1 MHKYQKINYYIDI
14 FCIFASDSKNT
25 NEKKLKKLYLDKC
38 SSGLLLPKSI
48 LNASSIKIFYVFIYF
63 LSIGFSTQMSAQES
77 IITGL
82 ENIHISEGATIV
94 TVEKGESKINYSS
107 ISAPI
112 NQKNTKTS
120 TSPQKE
126 IKEKVAFSHK
136 KKTPKAIDEKLIK
149 KMAQKR
155 EVKIVYNTDAQSEE
169 NLSSNFGTSKSGINN
184 QDQSQKL
191 DKAVFTENKLLVFLF
206 IYQEKQN
213 VLFQF
218 YHSLKVENH
227 HFTRPPPTFI

>member
-1 MHKYQKINYYIDI
+1 MTI
-14 FCIFASDSKNT
+14 
-25 NEKKLKKLYLDKC
+25 
-38 SSGLLLPKSI
+38 
-48 LNASSIKIFYVFIYF
+48 
-63 LSIGFSTQMSAQES
+63 
-77 IITGL
+77 
-82 ENIHISEGATIV
+82 EN
-94 TVEKGESKINYSS
+94 GESKINYSS
-107 ISAPI
+107 VSTPI
-112 NQKNTKTS
+112 NKKNSKIS
-120 TSPQKE
+120 ISPQKE
-126 IKEKVAFSHK
+126 IKEKVTFSHK

-191 DKAVFTENKLLVFLF
+191 DKAVFTENKLLAFLF

>member
-1 MHKYQKINYYIDI
+1 MHLVLKTQM
-14 FCIFASDSKNT
+14 
-25 NEKKLKKLYLDKC
+25 KLKKHNYASTAAIVLYCFTSYKSFSYKRFTVLLVVITSLF
-38 SSGLLLPKSI
+38 SS
-48 LNASSIKIFYVFIYF
+48 YIY
-63 LSIGFSTQMSAQES
+63 SQQPTIS
-77 IITGL
+77 GL

-94 TVEKGESKINYSS
+94 TVENGESKINYSS

-126 IKEKVAFSHK
+126 IKEKIAFSHK
-136 KKTPKAIDEKLIK
+136 KKTAKGIDEKLIK
-149 KMAQKR
+149 KLEQKR

-169 NLSSNFGTSKSGINN
+169 SLSSNFGTSKSGINN
-184 QDQSQKL
+184 QNQSQKL
-191 DKAVFTENKLLVFLF
+191 DKALFTENKPLVFLF

-218 YHSLKVENH
+218 YHSLKVETH
-227 HFTRPPPTFI
+227 LFTRPPPTFI

>member
-1 MHKYQKINYYIDI
+1 MK
-14 FCIFASDSKNT
+14 
-25 NEKKLKKLYLDKC
+25 KKLKKLYLDKC

-48 LNASSIKIFYVFIYF
+48 LNASSSIKIFYVFVYF

-94 TVEKGESKINYSS
+94 IVENGESKINYSS
-107 ISAPI
+107 VSTPI
-112 NQKNTKTS
+112 NKKNSKIS
-120 TSPQKE
+120 TSPKKE

-149 KMAQKR
+149 KLEQKR
-155 EVKIVYNTDAQSEE
+155 EVKIIYYTDAQSEE
-169 NLSSNFGTSKSGINN
+169 CLSSNYGTSKSGINN
-184 QDQSQKL
+184 QSQKL
-191 DKAVFTENKLLVFLF
+191 DKALFTENKPLVFLF

-227 HFTRPPPTFI
+227 LFTRPPPTFI

>member
-1 MHKYQKINYYIDI
+1 M
-14 FCIFASDSKNT
+14 
-25 NEKKLKKLYLDKC
+25 KLKKHNYAATAAIVLYCFTSYKSFSYKRFTVLLVVITSLF
-38 SSGLLLPKSI
+38 SS
-48 LNASSIKIFYVFIYF
+48 YIY
-63 LSIGFSTQMSAQES
+63 SQQPTIS
-77 IITGL
+77 GL

-94 TVEKGESKINYSS
+94 TVENGESKINYSS

-112 NQKNTKTS
+112 DQKNTKTS

-126 IKEKVAFSHK
+126 IKEKITFSHK
-136 KKTPKAIDEKLIK
+136 KKTAKAIDEKLIK
-149 KMAQKR
+149 KLEQKR
-155 EVKIVYNTDAQSEE
+155 EVKIIYNTDAQSEE
-169 NLSSNFGTSKSGINN
+169 SLSSNYGTSKSGINN

-191 DKAVFTENKLLVFLF
+191 DKALFTENKLLVFLF

-227 HFTRPPPTFI
+227 LFTRPPPTFI

>member
-1 MHKYQKINYYIDI
+1 MPLVLKTQTK
-14 FCIFASDSKNT
+14 
-25 NEKKLKKLYLDKC
+25 KKLKKLYLDKC

-63 LSIGFSTQMSAQES
+63 LSIAFSTQMSAQES

-94 TVEKGESKINYSS
+94 TIENGESKINYSS

-126 IKEKVAFSHK
+126 IKEKIAFSHK

-149 KMAQKR
+149 KIEQKR
-155 EVKIVYNTDAQSEE
+155 EVKIIYNTDAQPEE
-169 NLSSNFGTSKSGINN
+169 SLSSNYGTSKSGINN

-191 DKAVFTENKLLVFLF
+191 DKALFTENKLLVFLF

>member
-1 MHKYQKINYYIDI
+1 M
-14 FCIFASDSKNT
+14 
-25 NEKKLKKLYLDKC
+25 KLKKHNYSAIASIVLYCFTSYKSFSYKRFTVLLVVITSLF
-38 SSGLLLPKSI
+38 SS
-48 LNASSIKIFYVFIYF
+48 YIY
-63 LSIGFSTQMSAQES
+63 SQQPTIS
-77 IITGL
+77 GL

-94 TVEKGESKINYSS
+94 TVENGESKINYSS

-112 NQKNTKTS
+112 NRKNTKTS

-126 IKEKVAFSHK
+126 IKEKIAFSHK

-149 KMAQKR
+149 KLEQKR
-155 EVKIVYNTDAQSEE
+155 EVKIIYNTDAQSEE
-169 NLSSNFGTSKSGINN
+169 CLSSNYETSKSVINN

-191 DKAVFTENKLLVFLF
+191 DKALFTENKPLVFLF

-213 VLFQF
+213 ILFQF

-227 HFTRPPPTFI
+227 LFTRPPPSFY

>member
-1 MHKYQKINYYIDI
+1 MPLVLKTQTK
-14 FCIFASDSKNT
+14 
-25 NEKKLKKLYLDKC
+25 KKLKKLYLDKC

-48 LNASSIKIFYVFIYF
+48 LNASSIKSLLVFTF
-63 LSIGFSTQMSAQES
+63 LLSLTFFTHINAQES

-94 TVEKGESKINYSS
+94 TIENGESKINYSS
-107 ISAPI
+107 VSTPI
-112 NQKNTKTS
+112 NKKNSKISTS
-120 TSPQKE
+120 TKKE
-126 IKEKVAFSHK
+126 IKEKIAFSQK

-155 EVKIVYNTDAQSEE
+155 EVKIIYNTDAQSEE

-191 DKAVFTENKLLVFLF
+191 DKAVFTENKLLAFLF